1 MKKSLSGLLA
11 FLLLLTFAA
20 TALAAGGEGGYS
32 DAQIKDIL
40 FRVMN
45 FAAFFAILFYFL
57 KKPICKF
64 FRERSE
70 SIAHNLEYLETQARN
85 LEEQNEIMS
94 KQIAGIAS
102 ERESILAQ
110 YERQG
115 RKEAERI
122 LAEAKATSEAIIQ
135 KAHASMEL
143 EIKAARQT
151 LLAEIARLSTQ
162 AAGELVKNNIND
174 DDQKRLTGEFMA
186 QVDKLKSAGN

>member
-1 MKKSLSGLLA
+1 MKKSLSSLLA
-11 FLLLLTFAA
+11 FLLLFSFAA

-32 DAQIKDIL
+32 DTQIKDIL

-70 SIAHNLEYLETQARN
+70 NIARNLEYLETQARN
-85 LEEQNEIMS
+85 LEEQSEIMN

-115 RKEAERI
+115 RKEAER
-122 LAEAKATSEAIIQ
+122 LVAEAKATSEAIIQ

-151 LLAEIARLSTQ
+151 LLAEIVRLSTQ
-162 AAGELVKNNIND
+162 AAGELVKSNIND

-186 QVDKLKSAGN
+186 QVEKLKSAGN